1 MTYHFEPE
9 MLLCVIILTL
19 KQEFIMA
26 DAKYI
31 ADTIEKVNKLKDKLS
46 RTFETICAVVDRL
59 DVLKEVSVTLKYE
72 AILNRLADYYYFNSS
87 YNAYETYSD
96 IEEFKYAL
104 KEEEMVE
111 LAEKFS
117 KDGSVFNIGILFYED
132 FEYRTAMGWAGAAF
146 HAKMLSSLTEY
157 VNAVNPKMFEPTV
170 STESFTDFDAFAL
183 YTFYKDAYFDMDS
196 KLDAVCGRAAEV
208 KSSVSFFVDNT
219 ANHHSKDEIRLAYA
233 KAISDNNVLRVIDEI
248 IALNSKD

>member
-1 MTYHFEPE
+1 
-9 MLLCVIILTL
+9 
-19 KQEFIMA
+19 MA

-31 ADTIEKVNKLKDKLS
+31 TDTIEKVNKLKDKLS
-46 RTFETICAVVDRL
+46 STFETICAVVDRL
-59 DVLKEVSVTLKYE
+59 EFLKGVSVTLKYE
-72 AILNRLADYYYFNSS
+72 AILDRLADYYYFNSS

-117 KDGSVFNIGILFYED
+117 KDGAVFNIGILFYED
-132 FEYRTAMGWAGAAF
+132 FEYRTAMGWSGAAF
-146 HAKMLSSLTEY
+146 HEKMLSSLAEY

-170 STESFTDFDAFAL
+170 STGSFTDFDAFAL
-183 YTFYKDAYFDMDS
+183 YTFYKDAYLDMAG

-208 KSSVSFFVDNT
+208 KASVSFFVGNT
-219 ANHHSKDEIRLAYA
+219 ITHHSKDDIRLAYV
-233 KAISDNNVLRVIDEI
+233 KAIRDNNVLSVIDEI
-248 IALNSKD
+248 IALKAKD